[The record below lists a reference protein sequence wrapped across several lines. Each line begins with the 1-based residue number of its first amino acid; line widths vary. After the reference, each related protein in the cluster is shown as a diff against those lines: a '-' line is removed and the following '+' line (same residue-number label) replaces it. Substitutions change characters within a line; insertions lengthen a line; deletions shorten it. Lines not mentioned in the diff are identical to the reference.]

1 LTLNWR
7 PQKVKRHRV
16 VKHSNERSNKH
27 RERCCKGFGPVAY
40 SCCLTF
46 HLSPL
51 SLSLFLSL
59 PLSLSHTLSRKGT
72 TALSTT
78 TFSITTPSIM
88 TFRTESYYNG
98 CHLCHHCWVSF
109 MLSITSMPFMLSIFM
124 QNIVMVTVVMLN
136 VVAPSEGVCE
146 NANNFFHM
154 SLSHKCSDKHFHFSL
169 YFLSPTD
176 SLTGTTTFELKTL
189 SRIECQHLFLVL

>member
-1 LTLNWR
+1 MR
-7 PQKVKRHRV
+7 DQISIESVAVKDL
-16 VKHSNERSNKH
+16 
-27 RERCCKGFGPVAY
+27 GLLPILAA
-40 SCCLTF
+40 L
-46 HLSPL
+46 LSIDLLSLSL

-59 PLSLSHTLSRKGT
+59 PLSLTLSRKGT

-109 MLSITSMPFMLSIFM
+109 MLCITSKPFMLNIFM
-124 QNIVMVTVVMLN
+124 QNIVMFTVVMLN

-176 SLTGTTTFELKTL
+176 SLTGTATFGLKTI
-189 SRIECQHLFLVL
+189 SRMEFISCFVV